1 MDIDDKRNS
10 KVVIDETFIS
20 TDQPLTL
27 PSSEDEKALAAL
39 GYKQEFKREFGLWTT
54 FGVSFS
60 VMGLLPSYASVM
72 LYGLTYAGTGGMAWG
87 WIVAMIPIQCIA
99 CSLAELCSSMPTS
112 GGLYYASAV
121 LAPDGFGPL
130 AAWLTG
136 WSNWIAQISGAPS
149 VDYALSSMILA
160 GVSITHPTYT
170 PTNPHTFIL
179 TAVIMLIQATISSLP
194 TKTIATLN
202 GYGTLLNFAALFIT
216 IFVIPLATT
225 RAGQVNP
232 STGEIMNR
240 VASSSEVWG
249 SIHNGTDYPDGVSIL
264 MSFIGV
270 IWIMSGYD
278 ASFHLSEECSNA
290 NIAAP
295 RAIVMTSSI
304 GGIIGWIIQI
314 IVAYTIIDIDRVLD
328 SSLAQPWAAYLL
340 QVLPQRAALAIL
352 SLTIGCSFFMG
363 QACMIAGSRVAY
375 AYARDDCFG
384 PFSKIVK
391 VVNSKTKTPV
401 NAVWFN
407 TFIGIIILLLV
418 FGGPLAINAI
428 FSIGGI
434 AAMVAFAIPISMRV
448 FIRNSNFQRGPW
460 HLGKFGKPIGALGA
474 GFVALMVPIMCLPAK
489 TGSRLNAENMNW
501 TCMVYGG
508 WMTFI
513 SLWWI
518 FNAKKWFKGPKIQET
533 EIISYEIEKGFN
545 RNL

>member
-1 MDIDDKRNS
+1 
-10 KVVIDETFIS
+10 
-20 TDQPLTL
+20 
-27 PSSEDEKALAAL
+27 
-39 GYKQEFKREFGLWTT
+39 
-54 FGVSFS
+54 
-60 VMGLLPSYASVM
+60 MGLLPSYASVM

-87 WIVAMIPIQCIA
+87 WLVAMIPIQCIA
-99 CSLAELCSSMPTS
+99 LSLAELCSSMPTS

-130 AAWLTG
+130 ASWLTG

-170 PTNPHTFIL
+170 PANAHTFIL
-179 TAVIMLIQATISSLP
+179 TAAIMIIHAAISSLP
-194 TKTIATLN
+194 TKTIAVLN
-202 GYGTLLNFAALFIT
+202 GYGTILNFAALFVT
-216 IFVIPLATT
+216 IFLIPLDTT
-225 RAGQVNP
+225 RGGQVNP
-232 STGEIMNR
+232 STGEIMNKIG
-240 VASSSEVWG
+240 SSSEVWS
-249 SIHNGTDYPDGVSIL
+249 SIHNGTDYPDGISIL

-295 RAIVMTSSI
+295 RAIVMTSTS

-328 SSLAQPWAAYLL
+328 SSLGQPWAAYLL

-384 PFSKIVK
+384 PFSKIIK

-418 FGGPLAINAI
+418 FGGPVAINAI

-434 AAMVAFAIPISMRV
+434 SAMVAFAIPISMRV
-448 FIRNSNFQRGPW
+448 FIRNSNFQKGPW
-460 HLGKFGKPIGALGA
+460 NLGRFGKPIGALGA

-518 FNAKKWFKGPKIQET
+518 LDAKKWFKGPKIQEK
-533 EIISYEIEKGFN
+533 EMISYEIEKGFTTSS
-545 RNL
+545 